1 MANPDHV
8 DLVHEGVQAWNL
20 WRTSSADVRPDLSG
34 ADLREVDL
42 RAVNLGA
49 AQLHRTRFRYSDLS
63 GADFRGAY
71 LERCDLRN
79 CSLLDATFQDAWLF
93 RADFSNSRL
102 CRADLRASNC
112 AVVQFYETDLS
123 DADLRSANL
132 RTATFVGTNV
142 AGADFSGCRIYGIA
156 AWDLRGAP
164 KAQKALVIN
173 DDGELAV
180 TADNLQVA
188 QFVHLLLRNPQ
199 IREVLDTVT
208 RKLVLILGRFTP
220 DRKAVLDAVRER
232 LQHYDLVPVVVD
244 FDVPAQ
250 RNVTETVTL
259 LARLAAFIVA
269 DITEPSSLPQELQ
282 AFVPTVKVPVC
293 PILQTGHRP
302 WAMFRD
308 LAEYDWVLPPHEYGD
323 LAQLLETLQASVIT
337 PAQDKARQIEQQRQ
351 RFLAE

>member
-1 MANPDHV
+1 MRSICEPS
-8 DLVHEGVQAWNL
+8 
-20 WRTSSADVRPDLSG
+20 TSALLNSIEQDFATRICLAPISEACISSG
-34 ADLREVDL
+34 ATCGTVPSW
-42 RAVNLGA
+42 
-49 AQLHRTRFRYSDLS
+49 TRRSKTHGCF
-63 GADFRGAY
+63 A
-71 LERCDLRN
+71 
-79 CSLLDATFQDAWLF
+79 
-93 RADFSNSRL
+93 ADFSNSRL

-156 AWDLRGAP
+156 VDLRGAP

-188 QFVHLLLRNPQ
+188 EFVHLLLRNPQ

-259 LARLAAFIVA
+259 LARL
-269 DITEPSSLPQELQ
+269 PRSSS
-282 AFVPTVKVPVC
+282 
-293 PILQTGHRP
+293 PISPNRRVSLRSSKG
-302 WAMFRD
+302 
-308 LAEYDWVLPPHEYGD
+308 
-323 LAQLLETLQASVIT
+323 SS
-337 PAQDKARQIEQQRQ
+337 QR
-351 RFLAE
+351 